1 MDFTAHNEEVKKVWE
16 SYNAGSPVRMPMI
29 LGINPRLWLLDKKL
43 NTAGVTFEE
52 YSNNADTMMN
62 IQLLNSNYIRHNIY
76 ADHDMGVPECG
87 WGVYVDLQ
95 NYFEAAWYGAEV
107 IYPEGNVPT
116 NAEFLTEDNK
126 NMLFEKGLPDPFGGI
141 YVKAFELY
149 EQMFDKSDKI
159 TFEGQTIT
167 SVGLPQHY
175 TDGPMTVACNLYGTT
190 NFCCAL
196 YEDPDFANR
205 LLDYITEA
213 TIMRIKA
220 WNKRFNGF
228 EISDSFGFADDSI
241 ALLGPNA
248 YREFILPRHK
258 RLIKELSTGKEP
270 NSIHLCGDATRHFKT
285 IRDELNVNSFDTG
298 FPVKHGELQQEL
310 GPDVKIS
317 GGPRIALLLSG
328 TKEEVIAETKR
339 IIGEVKPLTKKFII
353 REGNNLAPGTPP
365 ENIAAMYQ
373 TVKEFGRYE
382 N

>member
-1 MDFTAHNEEVKKVWE
+1 MDFTAHNDEVNSVWE
-16 SYNAGSPVRMPMI
+16 SYNAGSPVRIPMI
-29 LGINPRLWLLDKKL
+29 LGINPRFWLLNEKL
-43 NTAGVTFEE
+43 NRAGVTFKE

-62 IQLLNSNYIRHNIY
+62 IQLLNANYIRHNIY
-76 ADHDMGVPECG
+76 ADHEMGVPESG
-87 WGVYVDLQ
+87 WHVYVDLQ

-116 NAEFLTEDNK
+116 NAELLTEDNK

-149 EQMFDKSDKI
+149 ERMYEKCDKI
-159 TFEGQTIT
+159 SFEGQSVST
-167 SVGLPQHY
+167 VGLPQFY

-190 NFCCAL
+190 NFCCVM
-196 YEDPDFANR
+196 YEDPGFANQ

-220 WNKRFNGF
+220 WNKRFYGYMV
-228 EISDSFGFADDSI
+228 SDSFGFADDSI
-241 ALLGPNA
+241 ALLGPES

-258 RLIKELSTGKEP
+258 RLVSELSNGKGP

-285 IRDELNVNSFDTG
+285 IKDELNVYSFDTG
-298 FPVKHGELQQEL
+298 FPVKHGELQKEL

-317 GGPRIALLLSG
+317 GGPRIDLLLGG
-328 TKEEVIAETKR
+328 TKKEVILETKR
-339 IIGEVKPLTKKFII
+339 IIGEVKPLTKKFVM

-365 ENIAAMYQ
+365 ENIAAMYE
-373 TVKEFGRYE
+373 TVREFGSY
-382 N
+382 NA